1 MEKEAEGLDW
11 EQTLFTTILH
21 AGNAR
26 SAARE
31 AVERAVAGE
40 WEEAERLLKEADD
53 EQVKAHQMEA
63 KILHTEAR
71 GEQVPFSI
79 LLVHALDLVI
89 LAGIE
94 IDNAKELLKLHRRV
108 AALESE
114 VRSDPDR

>member
-11 EQTLFTTILH
+11 EQTLFTIILH

-26 SAARE
+26 CAARE
-31 AVERAVAGE
+31 AAERAAAGE
-40 WEEAERLLKEADD
+40 WDEAERLLKEADD
-53 EQVKAHQMEA
+53 EQVKAHQMQA
-63 KILHTEAR
+63 KVLHMEAR

-89 LAGIE
+89 LAWID
-94 IDNAKELLKLHRRV
+94 IDNVKELLRLQQRI

-114 VRSDPDR
+114 VGK